1 MAGPHL
7 HTYLHLHL
15 CLYLLTW
22 IAVIPV
28 LLVASLNVSNSLKN
42 EEKYKNLNIP
52 NMEGKKLFFN
62 EIKLN
67 NRFKN
72 NMKGFIQNVQNF
84 HYIIENKIPN
94 SLLYVQEDLI
104 NFHNSQFIGDI
115 EVGTP
120 SQKFKVVFDT
130 GSSNFVVPSIK
141 CVTGGCA
148 SHKKFDSDM
157 SKTFAK
163 HLKSNKESIYTY
175 IQYGTGRSSKKK
187 KKKKKKLFHIFIFSL
202 LEQGYDDVRLKG
214 LYARKTLSIRQLPF
228 DGIVGLG
235 FSDQTIKKQVR
246 NGEGSNGEGSNG
258 EGSNGE
264 GSNKKGRS
272 KKDENLLKRN
282 IFSFYVPKK
291 LDESGSITFGKA
303 NSKYA
308 VEGKQIEWFPVVSI
322 YFWEVNLLDI
332 QLFDRELRICN
343 NKKCRAAID
352 TGSSLVIGKNK
363 LTGPSSLIQP
373 LIEKLNLEK
382 DCSNISSLPTISF
395 ILKNVDGKKVK
406 LDFKPEDYIL
416 EEVDNVI

>member
-28 LLVASLNVSNSLKN
+28 LLVTSLNVSNSLKN

-175 IQYGTGRSSKKK
+175 IQYGTGRS
-187 KKKKKKLFHIFIFSL
+187 I

-214 LYARKTLSIRQLPF
+214 LKIKNQSIGLAIEESLHPFSELPF

-235 FSDQTIKKQVR
+235 FSDPDYSFQKKYAMPLIETIKKQ
-246 NGEGSNGEGSNG
+246 
-258 EGSNGE
+258 
-264 GSNKKGRS
+264 
-272 KKDENLLKRN
+272 NLLKRN

-363 LTGPSSLIQP
+363 
-373 LIEKLNLEK
+373 
-382 DCSNISSLPTISF
+382 
-395 ILKNVDGKKVK
+395 VK
-406 LDFKPEDYIL
+406 
-416 EEVDNVI
+416 